1 MNFESQNSYS
11 TNANFD
17 QLHHITNYY

>member
-1 MNFESQNSYS
+1 M

-17 QLHHITNYY
+17 QLHHIGTLVLHFNVTISQ